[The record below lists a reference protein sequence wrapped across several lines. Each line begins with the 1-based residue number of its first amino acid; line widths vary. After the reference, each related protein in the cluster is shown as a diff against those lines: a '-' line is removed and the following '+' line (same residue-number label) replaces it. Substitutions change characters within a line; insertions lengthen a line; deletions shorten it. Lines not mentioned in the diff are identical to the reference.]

1 MNLSY
6 LIYMLPAFL
15 LSLWAQSKVKGAFSK
30 WGQLPNTHRL
40 TGVDTAEQLK
50 PRVGLQNVTV
60 NRIAGN
66 LTDHYDPRN
75 ETLSLSQGVADVPS
89 IAAMAITAHELGHA
103 LQDKEGYGPMRLRSI
118 IVPIV
123 GLGSNLGIIL
133 VMIGFAL
140 QISGLTW
147 LGIILFS
154 GTALF
159 SLVTLPVELDASKRA
174 RKILEDSGLVVTDEE
189 RKGVDDML
197 KAAAW
202 TYVAGLVTS
211 LVQIIYYISMAG
223 RASGSRRS

>member
-15 LSLWAQSKVKGAFSK
+15 LSLWAQTKVKGAFSK
-30 WGQLPNTHRL
+30 WSQIPNAHKV
-40 TGVDTAEQLK
+40 TGFETAEQLK
-50 PRVGLQNVTV
+50 TRVGLQNVTV
-60 NRIAGN
+60 KRIEGS
-66 LTDHYDPRN
+66 LTDHYDPRDDS
-75 ETLSLSQGVADVPS
+75 LSLSQGVADVPS

-103 LQDKEGYGPMRLRSI
+103 LQDKEGYGPMRLRSA

-123 GLGSNLGIIL
+123 GLGSNIGLIL
-133 VMIGFAL
+133 VMIGIVL
-140 QISGLTW
+140 QIAGLTW

-159 SLVTLPVELDASKRA
+159 SLVTLPVELDASNRA
-174 RKILEDSGLVVTDEE
+174 RKMLNESGLVGSEQE
-189 RKGVDDML
+189 RQGVDDML

-202 TYVAGLVTS
+202 TYVAGLLTS
-211 LVQIIYYISMAG
+211 LIQIFYYISMAG

>member
-6 LIYMLPAFL
+6 LIFMLPAFL

-30 WGQLPNTHRL
+30 WSQLPNTHRV
-40 TGVDTAEQLK
+40 TGVDTAEHLK
-50 PRVGLQNVTV
+50 PRIGLQNVTV
-60 NRIAGN
+60 GRIEGT

-75 ETLSLSQGVADVPS
+75 DSLSLSQGVADVPS

-103 LQDKEGYGPMRLRSI
+103 LQDKEGYGPMRLRST

-123 GLGSNLGIIL
+123 GLGSNIGIIL
-133 VMIGFAL
+133 VMIGIAL
-140 QISGLTW
+140 QITGLTW
-147 LGIILFS
+147 IGIILFS

-159 SLVTLPVELDASKRA
+159 SLVTLPVELDASNRA
-174 RKILEDSGLVVTDEE
+174 RKMLDDSGLVVSEEE

-211 LVQIIYYISMAG
+211 LVQIFYYISMAG